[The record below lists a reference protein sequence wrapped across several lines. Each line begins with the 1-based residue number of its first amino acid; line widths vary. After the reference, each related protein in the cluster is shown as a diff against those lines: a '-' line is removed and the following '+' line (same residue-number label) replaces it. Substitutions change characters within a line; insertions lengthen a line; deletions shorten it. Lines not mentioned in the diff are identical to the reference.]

1 MQSSS
6 TSNACTCGLS
16 RFIRWNGGTFII
28 HRRSVPTPT
37 RILSSL
43 NSTCIYMR
51 ISEGLDVASDPQAQ
65 QKNMKHVVKY
75 IVQLEKKWQGIAYKA

>member
-1 MQSSS
+1 
-6 TSNACTCGLS
+6 
-16 RFIRWNGGTFII
+16 
-28 HRRSVPTPT
+28 
-37 RILSSL
+37 
-43 NSTCIYMR
+43 MR